1 MVRIQPSWKPS
12 SGFPQLPTAFRIK
25 FQQLARYRG
34 SSIAC
39 FFRFMFYLAST
50 CYESSSQPFTS
61 VFPQTGQAL
70 QYCHLFAQDLA
81 PWPKSIWLT
90 STHPSELLPRLSTT
104 FSLFSSLR
112 GTSLNSFQHQ
122 VYPFI
127 ILISLYY
134 THWFSGMFILLWNQ
148 GLYLSLPR
156 SQSFGPCPNI

>member
-70 QYCHLFAQDLA
+70 QLPSLCTRSCSLTQVHLANFHSSFRTPSKTEHYLLSLSFSQRNL
-81 PWPKSIWLT
+81 
-90 STHPSELLPRLSTT
+90 SELLPAPSSSFYNSYFTVLH
-104 FSLFSSLR
+104 SLVFWHVHSPLKS
-112 GTSLNSFQHQ
+112 GSISFTS
-122 VYPFI
+122 
-127 ILISLYY
+127 
-134 THWFSGMFILLWNQ
+134 
-148 GLYLSLPR
+148 
-156 SQSFGPCPNI
+156 